1 MFREWCTQAAFLVIG
16 ICSGGLVAAGMFAF
30 VTMIGVVSR
39 MTARTKTVRYIML
52 YEDLVVIGAAVGNVL
67 FLYEPPLIMP
77 MTGAVWRIVFGFF
90 AGVYVGCLSIALAE
104 LLNVV
109 PIFSRRIRLH
119 RGLMA
124 FVLTFAFGKMLG
136 AVIDLFLK

>member
-1 MFREWCTQAAFLVIG
+1 MFREWCTQGLLLIIG
-16 ICSGGLVAAGMFAF
+16 VCSGALVAAGMFAF

-39 MTARTKTVRYIML
+39 MAAYTKSVRLVLL
-52 YEDLVVIGAAVGNVL
+52 YEDLVVIGAALGNAC
-67 FLYEPPLIMP
+67 FLYEPSLPMP
-77 MTGAVWRIVFGFF
+77 ATGAVWRLVFGFF

-109 PIFSRRIRLH
+109 PILSRRVKLN
-119 RGLMA
+119 RGLTA
-124 FVLTFAFGKMLG
+124 FVLTFATGKLLG

>member
-1 MFREWCTQAAFLVIG
+1 MFREWCTQAALLVIG

-39 MTARTKTVRYIML
+39 MTARTKTVRHIML
-52 YEDLVVIGAAVGNVL
+52 YEDLVIIGAAVGNIL
-67 FLYEPPLIMP
+67 FLYEPALIMP
-77 MTGAVWRIVFGFF
+77 SAGAVWRLVFGFF

-109 PIFSRRIRLH
+109 PIFSRRVRLH
-119 RGLMA
+119 RGLTA
-124 FVLTFAFGKMLG
+124 FVLTFALGKLLG
-136 AVIDLFLK
+136 AVIDLFLT

>member
-1 MFREWCTQAAFLVIG
+1 MFREWCTQAALLVIG

-39 MTARTKTVRYIML
+39 MTARTKSVRYIML
-52 YEDLVVIGAAVGNVL
+52 YEDLVIIGAAVGNIL
-67 FLYEPPLIMP
+67 FLYEPALVMP
-77 MTGAVWRIVFGFF
+77 TTGAVWRIVFGFF

-109 PIFSRRIRLH
+109 PIFSRRIRLN
-119 RGLMA
+119 RGLTA